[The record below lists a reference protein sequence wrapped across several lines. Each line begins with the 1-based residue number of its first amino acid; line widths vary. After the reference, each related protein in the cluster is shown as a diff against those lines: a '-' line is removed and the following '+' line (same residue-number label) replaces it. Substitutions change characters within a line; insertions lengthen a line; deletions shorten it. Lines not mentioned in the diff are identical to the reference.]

1 MKKTFFISLLLFISS
16 TSFSQNYFLAKTSGK
31 LPSLLYGV
39 GEDRLGGAKMTYI
52 DTNVI
57 LRVLDTS
64 KPNACK
70 IQLSKNRIAYI
81 ERQYFTP
88 DSTVKEKPFYLTGNF
103 KVFGTDTCHDIVTIN
118 LEEKLPYRSWMQTE
132 PAAIQIEIF
141 GSQSNTNWITQ
152 LPSTLGEIKNVYYN
166 QTNEDVMQVT
176 IELKHKNHWGYSI
189 NYVKNQLVI
198 KVKKQPDNLNIKCL
212 KIAIDAG
219 HGGTNLGAVGATT
232 NILEKNYTLLF
243 ANQLKK
249 YLQDNG
255 VETVVMTR
263 ETDTTLDMKDRII
276 FLQEQNPD
284 LLISFHLNSNADKS
298 IKGSGTF
305 YRYIGFRPLSL
316 TILKRMQEI
325 GLDEYGNVGNFN
337 FGLSGPTDFVNT
349 LLEVAFLSNKD
360 DELKLIN
367 PKFHIQT
374 AQQVYKGIV
383 DWLKEVEQEKEH

>member
-1 MKKTFFISLLLFISS
+1 MKKTFFISLLLFIFS

-31 LPSLLYGV
+31 LPSLLYSV

-298 IKGSGTF
+298 IKGCGTF

-367 PKFHIQT
+367 PKFHTQT